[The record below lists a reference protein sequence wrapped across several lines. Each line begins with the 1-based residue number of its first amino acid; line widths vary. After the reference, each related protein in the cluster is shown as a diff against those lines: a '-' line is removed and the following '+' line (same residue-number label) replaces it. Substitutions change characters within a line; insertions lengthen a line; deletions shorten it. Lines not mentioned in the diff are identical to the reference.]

1 MTSSASRVVRRSPA
15 LVTRRVITSKST
27 AVVRPVP
34 AIEATGIPGTRTRS
48 FIDAVGD
55 AAVAVVCDGVSTSAA
70 PQVAAQVAAE
80 VTGRALSDALRGR
93 ELDVARESRWN
104 GRRAVAEAIASAG
117 EAVGQVPCLPS
128 AGQAGASC
136 TVVAAVWDGQ
146 EVTIG
151 WAGDSRAY
159 WVGADGS
166 ERLTLDHSWAQEQVD
181 AQRMPTVVADG
192 DRRAHAITRW
202 LGKDAPGGPP
212 SITVFQPV
220 AEGRLILCSDGL
232 WNYVATTDEL
242 GALVSGQRERASA
255 GEVATALVR
264 AALQRGG
271 HDNVTVAV
279 VELAPRL
286 REHKTA
292 TGD

>member
-1 MTSSASRVVRRSPA
+1 M
-15 LVTRRVITSKST
+15 
-27 AVVRPVP
+27 
-34 AIEATGIPGTRTRS
+34 
-48 FIDAVGD
+48 
-55 AAVAVVCDGVSTSAA
+55 
-70 PQVAAQVAAE
+70 
-80 VTGRALSDALRGR
+80 
-93 ELDVARESRWN
+93 
-104 GRRAVAEAIASAG
+104 EAIASAD
-117 EAVGQVPCLPS
+117 EAVGRVPYLPS
-128 AGQAGASC
+128 AGLAAPSC

-159 WVGADGS
+159 WVGAAGS

-181 AQRMPTVVADG
+181 ARRMPAAVADG

-202 LGKDAPGGPP
+202 LGQDAPAGPP
-212 SITVFQPV
+212 SVAVFQPV

-232 WNYVATTDEL
+232 WNHVATTDEL
-242 GALVSGQRERASA
+242 GALVSAQRERASA

-279 VELAPRL
+279 VELAPR
-286 REHKTA
+286 RSDHKTA